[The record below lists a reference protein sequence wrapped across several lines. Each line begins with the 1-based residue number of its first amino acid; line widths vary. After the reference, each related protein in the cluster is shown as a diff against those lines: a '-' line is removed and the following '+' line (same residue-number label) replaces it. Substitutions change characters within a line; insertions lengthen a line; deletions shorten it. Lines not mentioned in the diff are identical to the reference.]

1 MLSMGDLD
9 DFIEADR
16 AHDGFV
22 HAIDLEK
29 TPKRVLK
36 EMLKAD
42 HTHEWLY
49 GTHWFSDLEE
59 IKKLVEK
66 SC

>member
-1 MLSMGDLD
+1 MLSTSDLD
-9 DFIEADR
+9 DYIEADR

-22 HAIDLEK
+22 HAIDLAK
-29 TPKRVLK
+29 TSKRILK

-42 HTHEWLY
+42 HTHVWLY

-59 IKKLVEK
+59 IQRLAENK
-66 SC
+66 

>member
-1 MLSMGDLD
+1 MILKGDVID
-9 DFIEADR
+9 YIEADR
-16 AHDGFV
+16 AHAGFV

-66 SC
+66 K

>member
-1 MLSMGDLD
+1 MLLVGEVIDY
-9 DFIEADR
+9 IEADR

-22 HAIDLEK
+22 HAINLEK

-42 HTHEWLY
+42 HVHVWLY
-49 GTHWFSDLEE
+49 GTHYFSDLEE

-66 SC
+66 K

>member
-1 MLSMGDLD
+1 MLLKGEVIDYM
-9 DFIEADR
+9 EADR

-42 HTHEWLY
+42 RTHEWLY
-49 GTHWFSDLEE
+49 GTHYFSDLEE
-59 IKKLVEK
+59 IKRLVEK
-66 SC
+66 K